1 MKRVH
6 IRLDV
11 TESERNLIRR
21 AAALG
26 GFRSMA
32 EMARTIITQEAMS
45 IETQEQKKIQFNIPC
60 DESSAPC

>member
-11 TESERNLIRR
+11 TEEERNSIRR

-32 EMARTIITQEAMS
+32 EFVRITVNQEATHIDKQFRDRS
-45 IETQEQKKIQFNIPC
+45 ESAKEQG
-60 DESSAPC
+60 